1 MKLST
6 GIEITQ
12 DFITPLSELKSNNR
26 HLNGIR
32 WNKPENFHITTYYFG
47 DTLSI
52 KLNEIIQKLESVT
65 HRHPAIVLEYRRL
78 GFSPGK
84 NPKMFWAYFYLN
96 PEFQKLCNE
105 IANSTQSTMPARYKP
120 TPHIS
125 IARLKKS
132 HRYYQ
137 PNFDIEA
144 PLFLKSNNLFLWE
157 SIGNKYKC
165 IKKFDLGNT
174 DITMQLNKS

>member
-1 MKLST
+1 MKLFT

-12 DFITPLSELKSNNR
+12 DFITPFSELKSNNR

-32 WNKPENFHITTYYFG
+32 WTKPENFHITTYYLG
-47 DTLSI
+47 ETLPI

-65 HRHPAIVLEYRRL
+65 LQHPTIVLTYKRL

-84 NPKMFWAYFYLN
+84 NPNMLWAYFKLN
-96 PEFQKLCNE
+96 PEFQKLCSD
-105 IANSTQSTMPARYKP
+105 IANSAQSAMPARYKP

-144 PLFLKSNNLFLWE
+144 PLVLKSNKLCLWE

-165 IKKFDLGNT
+165 IKRFDLGNSDT
-174 DITMQLNKS
+174 TK